1 MKVALAAFLSL
12 TSALG
17 LFVGKYGSIVSLLVW
32 ILGLLGVITYVSFWW
47 VTLFV
52 GIFITSL
59 VLLPVVIQ
67 LLK

>member
-1 MKVALAAFLSL
+1 MKVALAALLSL
-12 TSALG
+12 TSTLG

-32 ILGLLGVITYVSFWW
+32 LLGLLGVITYVSFWW
-47 VTLFV
+47 VILFV

-59 VLLPVVIQ
+59 ALLPVVIQ